1 MVAKKE
7 DKKKEKVRKRKDD
20 RTLIRNDLTYL
31 TLIFCGPERTEKN
44 GNHKGF
50 VDTSIH
56 PCPCKVY
63 K

>member
-1 MVAKKE
+1 VVLNGLK
-7 DKKKEKVRKRKDD
+7 
-20 RTLIRNDLTYL
+20 
-31 TLIFCGPERTEKN
+31 KN

-63 K
+63 E